1 MARGGRGKVVPGT
14 ASLISVTAGNRKN
27 KEIPIRHS
35 NKLCTNNAVLLYMGE
50 WMGEV
55 LYVPL
60 LYYCSTAVRGG
71 CE

>member
-35 NKLCTNNAVLLYMGE
+35 NKPGAHEWYNAY
-50 WMGEV
+50 
-55 LYVPL
+55 
-60 LYYCSTAVRGG
+60 T
-71 CE
+71 